1 MARLERLSCET
12 RLLPVQ
18 LPPPEQ
24 WQDPELPQEMAAW
37 NEPTSGSSGTPKLVQ
52 VSREVL
58 GHYLA
63 LQTDYIRAFLGQ
75 SCPAYLVPS
84 HFVEHDI
91 FPRTDTGKVLRRALP
106 NPLERAAKRING
118 DAAFKAATP
127 YEQEI
132 RSVWIDILG
141 HDQFTPED
149 DFFDL
154 GGDSLQ
160 AMSMVLRIEHRLC
173 KRVGY
178 ESLVLK
184 GASIARIA
192 ARISDDQQRQNQA
205 LLTLKKGGGSPAIYV
220 LPVENGEF
228 SDWLFVLKELKTSAP
243 VFGVHVRDPAQR
255 KHFSRIGTVPLATK
269 AAETIMR
276 HNPEGPYVIAGYSS
290 GTQLAIETAR
300 IIQAAG
306 KTIAGLLLL
315 DPPVP
320 RFEPY
325 YQNWRIRR
333 VFSPLMKRRDISLT
347 LNRFGHVFLG
357 LPAREMDV
365 ADETR
370 FWTYKPAP
378 FSTPRLHVVFA
389 TEENPDLAQKQQY
402 WRDIFGVGFRQT
414 MMPANHQ
421 YIMRQRNAQ
430 SLALIIDDW
439 LEELR

>member
-228 SDWLFVLKELKTSAP
+228 SDWLFVLKELKLL
-243 VFGVHVRDPAQR
+243 RR
-255 KHFSRIGTVPLATK
+255 
-269 AAETIMR
+269 
-276 HNPEGPYVIAGYSS
+276 SS
-290 GTQLAIETAR
+290 VCMCG
-300 IIQAAG
+300 
-306 KTIAGLLLL
+306 
-315 DPPVP
+315 
-320 RFEPY
+320 
-325 YQNWRIRR
+325 IRR
-333 VFSPLMKRRDISLT
+333 NENIF
-347 LNRFGHVFLG
+347 
-357 LPAREMDV
+357 PASERC
-365 ADETR
+365 R
-370 FWTYKPAP
+370 W
-378 FSTPRLHVVFA
+378 
-389 TEENPDLAQKQQY
+389 
-402 WRDIFGVGFRQT
+402 
-414 MMPANHQ
+414 
-421 YIMRQRNAQ
+421 RQRRRKR
-430 SLALIIDDW
+430 LCGTIRRGLM
-439 LEELR
+439 